1 MSTFPMLYS
10 IFHRPLKSLKA
21 IYFVDDGKPKIR
33 GMFLILDFLPSSAIL
48 SLPLSL
54 LNLWQGIGGDIS
66 LKRLVKQNWWLL
78 VYLIILQLGVLK
90 NIPQSLYILCNLN
103 FLAQSVQISEFGQNG
118 IHETVYELSL
128 CMLGKFWKTFSII
141 LIIAI
146 FKTEYSKEG
155 EVQGIFSMLLCKIF
169 HSLGLLHH
177 H

>member
-1 MSTFPMLYS
+1 MVNLKYGGCFWFSISFCLLQSYLFLYHCWIYDRELVV
-10 IFHRPLKSLKA
+10 IFL
-21 IYFVDDGKPKIR
+21 
-33 GMFLILDFLPSSAIL
+33 SSA
-48 SLPLSL
+48 
-54 LNLWQGIGGDIS
+54 
-66 LKRLVKQNWWLL
+66 LVKQNWWLL

-141 LIIAI
+141 LIITI

-155 EVQGIFSMLLCKIF
+155 EVQGIFSMLICKVF
-169 HSLGLLHH
+169 HTLRLLHH
-177 H
+177 HYN